1 MRIFLW
7 FTEAISHPSGDSVL
21 PPNHKILLLKKLTFY
36 LLGSQRGRWCWTG
49 GQWTVGRALKQK
61 SYWCKHSGRIPKRR
75 LIESFILTCGV
86 VARTFCIK
94 SLSFMLSIFSL
105 THSIFSLLRTLFF
118 SFAETLLLLI
128 FSLAQTDAE
137 IDSSWLLWIGGAGG
151 GTWGENGD
159 EIKPSGK
166 IRKRKFLRLGG

>member
-86 VARTFCIK
+86 VARTFCIEL
-94 SLSFMLSIFSL
+94 LSVMLSIFSF
-105 THSIFSLLRTLFF
+105 THSIFSFLRTLFF
-118 SFAETLLLLI
+118 SFAETLLLLF
-128 FSLAQTDAE
+128 FSFAQTDAE
-137 IDSSWLLWIGGAGG
+137 IDSSWLLWIGGASG
-151 GTWGENGD
+151 GT
-159 EIKPSGK
+159 
-166 IRKRKFLRLGG
+166 